1 MNTFEL
7 RLNPVPFQQ
16 IKQGKKTVEMRLF
29 DEKRKLF
36 NVGDMLILRTERT
49 KI

>member
-7 RLNPVPFQQ
+7 RLNSVPFQQ

-29 DEKRKLF
+29 DEKRK
-36 NVGDMLILRTERT
+36 ML
-49 KI
+49 KN